1 MKPPLSGLVSSIWGG
16 FKGCVSPYSS
26 VCVHSQYW
34 CVHSWLFVIGS
45 ACVSTGVHLT
55 LKLSSLH
62 NNLCLVCFFFPR
74 KQATSQAPT
83 HTIPYHV
90 RERGSEGCRIPGNG
104 RLPGGVRRTSFLSLF
119 AYNLKTVCTLT
130 HVPLH
135 NNKLSHT
142 STKRNEIYAVRD
154 LFSRRS
160 NQHSGRLAPTAR
172 AVGAVRGRT
181 KVAGKLLAVA
191 TTRYARRH
199 RGERRDD
206 VPGAGCGSRLRA
218 GRGTA

>member
-1 MKPPLSGLVSSIWGG
+1 MSCLRFLS
-16 FKGCVSPYSS
+16 
-26 VCVHSQYW
+26 
-34 CVHSWLFVIGS
+34 
-45 ACVSTGVHLT
+45 A
-55 LKLSSLH
+55 
-62 NNLCLVCFFFPR
+62 
-74 KQATSQAPT
+74 QASNFAGAT